1 MDSIMAWTKI
11 TRAQYRREGLR
22 YASDVSD
29 EEWLLIESLLPRA
42 RRLGRP
48 RRTCLRS
55 IVNALFYMASS
66 GCAWRLLPKDFPPV
80 STVQR
85 FFYAWR
91 ADGTWQRISHSLMAR
106 ARLAAGRAVAPSAGI
121 IDSQS
126 VKTTEAGG
134 PRGYDAGKKGKGRKR
149 HIVTDTLGL
158 LLGAQVHSADIQDRD
173 GAVPLLTALM
183 TPFPRM
189 RHIFADGG
197 YAGGRLRDAMTA
209 IGKWTIQIVKRSE
222 MAKNFVLLPRRWV
235 VERTL
240 AWLNRN
246 RRPAKDYKA
255 SIASAETWL
264 FIANVKLLTRRL
276 ARSA

>member
-11 TRAQYRREGLR
+11 TRAQYRRDGLR

-29 EEWLLIESLLPRA
+29 EEWRLIESFLPRA

-48 RRTCLRS
+48 RRTCLRRV
-55 IVNALFYMASS
+55 VNALFYLASS

-106 ARLAAGRAVAPSAGI
+106 ARLAAGRAITPSAGI

-126 VKTTEAGG
+126 AKTTEAGG
-134 PRGYDAGKKGKGRKR
+134 PRGYDAGKKVKGRKR

-197 YAGGRLRDAMTA
+197 YAGGKLRDAMTA

-222 MAKNFVLLPRRWV
+222 MAENFVLLPRRWV

-246 RRPAKDYKA
+246 RRLAKDYEA

>member
-1 MDSIMAWTKI
+1 MAWTKI
-11 TRAQYRREGLR
+11 TRAQYRRDGLR

-29 EEWLLIESLLPRA
+29 EEWLLIESRFPRA

-66 GCAWRLLPKDFPPV
+66 GCVWRLLPKDFPPV

-91 ADGTWQRISHSLMAR
+91 ADGTWQRISHALVATAR
-106 ARLAAGRAVAPSAGI
+106 VGRGAPSPPLRALSTASRPRPRKLAVHAAMTPEKGERTQASHRHRYARSFARRAGT
-121 IDSQS
+121 Q
-126 VKTTEAGG
+126 
-134 PRGYDAGKKGKGRKR
+134 R
-149 HIVTDTLGL
+149 
-158 LLGAQVHSADIQDRD
+158 DIQDRD

-197 YAGGRLRDAMTA
+197 YAGGKLRDAMTA

-222 MAKNFVLLPRRWV
+222 MAKSFVLLPRRWV

-246 RRPAKDYKA
+246 RRLAKDYEA

>member
-11 TRAQYRREGLR
+11 TRAQYRRDGLR

-29 EEWLLIESLLPRA
+29 EEWRLIESFLPRA

-48 RRTCLRS
+48 RRTCLRRV
-55 IVNALFYMASS
+55 VNALFYLASS

-85 FFYAWR
+85 FFHAWR

-106 ARLAAGRAVAPSAGI
+106 ARLAAGRAITPSAGI

-126 VKTTEAGG
+126 AETTEAGG
-134 PRGYDAGKKGKGRKR
+134 PRGYDAGKKVKGRKR

-158 LLGAQVHSADIQDRD
+158 LLGAQYTRGHPRPRRRRAVADGIDD
-173 GAVPLLTALM
+173 TI
-183 TPFPRM
+183 PRM

-197 YAGGRLRDAMTA
+197 YAGGMSWA
-209 IGKWTIQIVKRSE
+209 
-222 MAKNFVLLPRRWV
+222 PRRGPLPT
-235 VERTL
+235 E
-240 AWLNRN
+240 
-246 RRPAKDYKA
+246 
-255 SIASAETWL
+255 S
-264 FIANVKLLTRRL
+264 KLKST
-276 ARSA
+276 